1 MKRMKILLIG
11 LIAVSCYLISEHF
24 IYAIKD
30 AIYAPLSGTVLVL
43 DAGHG
48 GKDEGAIVEGVT
60 EKGINLAIVMKL
72 QKLFEDAGAKVV
84 LTRVDEND
92 LSSSTA
98 SNHKRE
104 DMKNRISIINDEKND
119 LLLSIHLN
127 SYSNTSVKGAQT
139 FYMKGNAASE
149 LLARCIQVQFLEI
162 ESKMEP
168 KPGDYY
174 LLNNS
179 RIPAV
184 LVECGF
190 LSNPEEREKLQ
201 QEEYQD
207 KIANLIFAGTLNYFK
222 ELNYE

>member
-1 MKRMKILLIG
+1 MKKLKLL
-11 LIAVSCYLISEHF
+11 LVCLLAVCCYLVSEHF
-24 IYAIKD
+24 VSAIKETV
-30 AIYAPLSGTVLVL
+30 YAPLSGAVLVL

-48 GKDEGAIVEGVT
+48 GKDEGAIVDGVT
-60 EKGINLAIVMKL
+60 EKGINMSIVLKL
-72 QKLFEDAGAKVV
+72 KALFEEAGANVV

-104 DMKNRISIINDEKND
+104 DMKNRIAIINDEKND

-139 FYMKGNAASE
+139 FYMKGNTASE
-149 LLARCIQVQFLEI
+149 LLARCIQVQFLDI
-162 ESKMEP
+162 DSKMEP
-168 KPGDYY
+168 KAGDYY

-184 LVECGF
+184 LIECGF

-207 KIANLIFAGTLNYFK
+207 KVVNLIFAGTLNYFK

>member
-1 MKRMKILLIG
+1 MKKVKLLLIC
-11 LIAVSCYLISEHF
+11 LIAVCCYLISEHF
-24 IYAIKD
+24 VSAVRE
-30 AIYAPLSGTVLVL
+30 AVYAPLSGSVIVL

-48 GKDEGAIVEGVT
+48 GKDEGAMVDDVT
-60 EKGINLAIVMKL
+60 EKGINLSIVLKL
-72 QKLFEDAGAKVV
+72 QKLFEDAGARVV

-104 DMKNRISIINDEKND
+104 DMKNRINIINDEKND

-149 LLARCIQVQFLEI
+149 LLAGCIQVQFLDI
-162 ESKMEP
+162 DSKMEP
-168 KPGDYY
+168 KSGDYY

-184 LVECGF
+184 LIECGF
-190 LSNPEEREKLQ
+190 LSNPEEREKLM

-207 KIANLIFAGTLNYFK
+207 KVANLIFAGTLNYFK
-222 ELNYE
+222 EINYE

>member
-11 LIAVSCYLISEHF
+11 LIAVGCYLISEHF
-24 IYAIKD
+24 IYAVKD

-190 LSNPEEREKLQ
+190 LSNPEERVKLQ

>member
-1 MKRMKILLIG
+1 MKRLKILIVCVMAVGFFVIG
-11 LIAVSCYLISEHF
+11 EHF
-24 IYAIKD
+24 VGAVKE
-30 AIYAPLSGTVLVL
+30 AIYAPLSGTVIVL

-48 GKDEGAIVEGVT
+48 GKDEGAMVDGVT
-60 EKGINLAIVMKL
+60 EKGINMAIVLKL
-72 QKLFEDAGAKVV
+72 QKLFEQGGATVV
-84 LTRVDEND
+84 LTRTDEND

-104 DMKNRISIINDEKND
+104 DMKNRINIINDEKND

-139 FYMKGNAASE
+139 FYMKENNASE
-149 LLARCIQVQFLEI
+149 LLARCIQVQFLDI
-162 ESKMEP
+162 DSRMEP

-184 LVECGF
+184 LIECGF
-190 LSNPEEREKLQ
+190 LSNPEERDMLQ
-201 QEEYQD
+201 QEEYQN
-207 KIANLIFAGTLNYFK
+207 KVANLIFAGTLNYFK

>member
-24 IYAIKD
+24 IYAVKD

-104 DMKNRISIINDEKND
+104 DMKNRITIINDEKND

-168 KPGDYY
+168 KTGDYY

-184 LVECGF
+184 LIECGF

>member
-24 IYAIKD
+24 IYAVKD

>member
-1 MKRMKILLIG
+1 MKRMKLLLIG
-11 LIAVSCYLISEHF
+11 LIAVGCYLISEHF
-24 IYAIKD
+24 VYAIKD
-30 AIYAPLSGTVLVL
+30 AVYAPLSGTVIVL

-104 DMKNRISIINDEKND
+104 DMKNRINIINDEKND

-149 LLARCIQVQFLEI
+149 LLAGCIQVQFLEI
-162 ESKMEP
+162 GSKMEP
-168 KPGDYY
+168 KAGDYY

-184 LVECGF
+184 LIECGF
-190 LSNPEEREKLQ
+190 LSNLEEREKLQ

-207 KIANLIFAGTLNYFK
+207 KIANLIFAGTINYFK

>member
-1 MKRMKILLIG
+1 MKKLKILIIC
-11 LIAVSCYLISEHF
+11 LIAVSCYLLSEHF
-24 IYAIKD
+24 VGAVKE
-30 AIYAPLSGTVLVL
+30 AVYAPLSGTVIVL

-48 GKDEGAIVEGVT
+48 GKDEGAMIDGVT
-60 EKGINLAIVMKL
+60 EKGINLSIVFKL
-72 QKLFEDAGAKVV
+72 QKLFEDAGAEVV
-84 LTRVDEND
+84 LTRIDEND
-92 LSSSTA
+92 LSSSA
-98 SNHKRE
+98 AVNHKRE

-149 LLARCIQVQFLEI
+149 LLAGCIQVQFLDI
-162 ESKMEP
+162 DSKMEP

-184 LVECGF
+184 LIECGF

-201 QEEYQD
+201 QEDYQN
-207 KIANLIFAGTLNYFK
+207 KVANLIFAGTLNYFK